1 MKQTMKELAKQD
13 RPYEKCLEFGPAVLT
28 DAELLSVIIRTG
40 TRGEKAIDLS
50 NKILYHSESNKGLL
64 GIMHLSTHELM
75 QLKGIGKV
83 KAIQI
88 GCVVELSK
96 RIAKAT
102 ARESLKLTSPSSVAD
117 YFMEDMRH
125 EKREQLILLLMNG
138 KNKLLHETIL
148 SKGTVNA
155 SLVSP
160 REIFVEALRYQAVSV
175 MLIHNHPSGDPT
187 PSKEDIL
194 VTRRVKEAGNL
205 IGISLIDHIIIGD
218 NRYVSLK
225 ERGIL

>member
-1 MKQTMKELAKQD
+1 MKKTMKEMAEQD
-13 RPYEKCLEFGPAVLT
+13 RPYEKCMRLGSSALT

-40 TRGEKAIDLS
+40 TRGERAIDLS
-50 NKILYHSESNKGLL
+50 NKILNYSESNRGLL
-64 GIMHLSTHELM
+64 GLMHLSSYELM
-75 QLKGIGKV
+75 QIKGIGKV

-88 GCVVELSK
+88 RCIVELSR
-96 RIAKAT
+96 RIAKTRAWQ
-102 ARESLKLTSPSSVAD
+102 SIQLTSPSSVAD
-117 YFMEDMRH
+117 YFMEDLRH
-125 EKREQLILLLMNG
+125 KEREQLILLLMNG
-138 KNKLLHETIL
+138 KNKLLHETTL

-155 SLVSP
+155 SLVST
-160 REIFVEALRYQAVSV
+160 REIFIEALRYQAVSV

-225 ERGIL
+225 EQGVF

>member
-1 MKQTMKELAKQD
+1 MKQTMKELSEQE
-13 RPYEKCLEFGPAVLT
+13 RPYEKCMNLGPTVLS

-40 TRGEKAIDLS
+40 TKGEKALDLS
-50 NKILYHSESNKGLL
+50 KKILNHSENNRGLL
-64 GIMHLSTHELM
+64 GMMHLSTYELM

-88 GCVVELSK
+88 TCIVELSR
-96 RIAKAT
+96 RIAKTT
-102 ARESLKLTSPSSVAD
+102 AFKGFKLTSPSSVAD

-125 EKREQLILLLMNG
+125 EEREQLILLLMNG

-148 SKGTVNA
+148 SRGTVNA

-160 REIFVEALRYQAVSV
+160 REIFIEALRYQAVSV

-225 ERGIL
+225 EQGIL

>member
-1 MKQTMKELAKQD
+1 MKKTMKELSEQD
-13 RPYEKCLEFGPAVLT
+13 RPYEKCMEKGPSALT

-50 NKILYHSESNKGLL
+50 NKILNYSDNKRGLL
-64 GIMHLSTHELM
+64 GIIHLSTHELM

-88 GCVVELSK
+88 GCVVELSR
-96 RIAKAT
+96 RIAKTSACQK
-102 ARESLKLTSPSSVAD
+102 LKLTSPSTVAN

-125 EKREQLILLLMNG
+125 EEREQLILLLMNG
-138 KNKLLHETIL
+138 KNMLIHEKIL
-148 SKGTVNA
+148 SIGTVNA
-155 SLVSP
+155 SLVST
-160 REIFVEALRYQAVSV
+160 REIYIEALKYQAVSV

-205 IGISLIDHIIIGD
+205 IGVSLIDHIIIGD

-225 ERGIL
+225 EQGVL